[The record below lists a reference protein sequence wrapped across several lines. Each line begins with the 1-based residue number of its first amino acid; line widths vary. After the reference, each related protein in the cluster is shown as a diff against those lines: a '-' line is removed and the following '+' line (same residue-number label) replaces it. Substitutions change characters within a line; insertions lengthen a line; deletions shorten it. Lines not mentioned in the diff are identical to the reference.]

1 MRIPRTMAMV
11 LAGGKGS
18 RLEAL
23 TEHRVKPA
31 LPVAGTYRLIDISMS
46 NLMHSH
52 LSDVWVIEQYLPH
65 TLNRHLSNG
74 RPLSLIHI

>member
-52 LSDVWVIEQYLPH
+52 LSDKLIKE
-65 TLNRHLSNG
+65 TLSMVVTMRVPFQTANFAE
-74 RPLSLIHI
+74 